1 MKVADFR
8 KKLKE
13 SLEQELAEGESVTHM
28 LLYLNEE
35 TFIDEPGELL
45 AEEARR
51 TVDTGLVGRGLMGW
65 VEWSG
70 VAALL
75 SRVA

>member
-45 AEEARR
+45 AEEARCVS
-51 TVDTGLVGRGLMGW
+51 TEQAHSSPVG
-65 VEWSG
+65 
-70 VAALL
+70 
-75 SRVA
+75 